1 MNADE
6 AVVAVI
12 DALEGTGVGYFVVG
26 SFSSNFYGVP
36 RATAD
41 ADIVVQLGDVP
52 LADVL
57 ARLGPE
63 FRLERQA
70 SFETISMTTRH
81 VLEVPSSGF
90 VIELFAL
97 SQDDYDQERF
107 RRRVRVPLLGRQ
119 AFLPTAEDVIV
130 TKLFWALGR
139 KHSKDREDARDVIA
153 VQGGRL
159 DWPYIYSWADRH
171 GTRRLIDEIR
181 SEIPR
186 DG

>member
-12 DALEGTGVGYFVVG
+12 EAIEAAGAGYFVVG
-26 SFSSNFYGVP
+26 SLSSNFYGVP

-41 ADIVVQLGDVP
+41 ADIVVQLDKVS
-52 LADVL
+52 LSDVL
-57 ARLGPE
+57 ARLGPD

-70 SFETISMTTRH
+70 SFETITMTTRH

-90 VIELFAL
+90 VIELFGL

-119 AFLPTAEDVIV
+119 VFVPTAEDVIV

-139 KHSKDREDARDVIA
+139 RRSKDRDDARDVIA
-153 VQGGRL
+153 VQGDRL
-159 DWPYIYSWADRH
+159 DWPYIYSWVDRH
-171 GTRRLIDEIR
+171 GTRELIEEIR
-181 SEIPR
+181 GEIPGDR
-186 DG
+186 